1 MLRAFA
7 QSPEVRTVV
16 FDWWSDLTSQFHKMM
31 DDQAHDMKAIGHD
44 LGVGERASDQVAIRA
59 GKIDTHNA
67 HLMAPLK
74 PEDKAAQIGFT
85 APCNDI
91 KHSMVLEIA
100 QSGGLYEGYAHRCR
114 ALWDT
119 VS

>member
-1 MLRAFA
+1 
-7 QSPEVRTVV
+7 
-16 FDWWSDLTSQFHKMM
+16 MM

-44 LGVGERASDQVAIRA
+44 LGVGERASDQVALRA
-59 GKIDTHNA
+59 GEINTHNA

-74 PEDKAAQIGFT
+74 PEDKVAQIGFT

-100 QSGGLYEGYAHRCR
+100 QSGRK
-114 ALWDT
+114 ALAFMKAMLIDAEHSGT
-119 VS
+119 L